1 MTQTKC
7 RECGCPHTTIHE
19 HVVLN
24 ERFFLTERHCDNCD
38 NIWTSLENQSPFRE
52 AEQTKKPTK
61 KLEFSTLDKQRIN
74 NNYDMI
80 GVVRDQVN
88 DLESKHK
95 EDIGNIM
102 QGISKLTENISE
114 EKKQLRLIVNTLEK
128 IMSEKPQE

>member
-61 KLEFSTLDKQRIN
+61 KLEFS
-74 NNYDMI
+74 
-80 GVVRDQVN
+80 
-88 DLESKHK
+88 
-95 EDIGNIM
+95 
-102 QGISKLTENISE
+102 ISPSLSTKYSS
-114 EKKQLRLIVNTLEK
+114 LRAQPI
-128 IMSEKPQE
+128 P